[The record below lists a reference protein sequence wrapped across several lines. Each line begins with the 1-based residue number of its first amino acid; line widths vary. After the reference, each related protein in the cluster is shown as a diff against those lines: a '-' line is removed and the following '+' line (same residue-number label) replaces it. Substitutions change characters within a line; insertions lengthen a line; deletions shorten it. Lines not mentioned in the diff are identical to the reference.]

1 MKKILIPLILV
12 LALIAFWG
20 YQKSNSQSSAPATP
34 EATATPVGVQTIAQS
49 ATLKKTLLFP
59 ATVMGQ
65 DEAKITAK
73 SGGTVTNINFD
84 LGKNVAQGQTLVK
97 IDDTGNNS
105 EAGKNNFQSAQIQ
118 ALEQAVRIAKES
130 LQLAENNYKKVD
142 SFANRS
148 ARDIAKRQYEDAQ
161 IALSGALDAHLITA
175 PISGVV
181 TSKQVSLGDSVSAGD
196 VLTTISKT
204 GKLKVQ
210 FFVDQEQFFHFSL
223 GLTVSLTDND
233 GKTFS
238 AKITNIS
245 SQADPATKK
254 FLIEAAPLE
263 KNTLLSGTIIN
274 VSLNITEQPQK
285 TDAIL
290 LPLSS
295 ITVGQNESY
304 LFIASNGKA
313 KKINLTID
321 HITGEIAEVKLD
333 LPKDTQIIVS
343 GNKSLKDG
351 DAVEV
356 KL

>member
-1 MKKILIPLILV
+1 MKKILIPLV
-12 LALIAFWG
+12 LALALIVFWG
-20 YQKSNSQSSAPATP
+20 YQKTNSQETTARTQEKATL
-34 EATATPVGVQTIAQS
+34 PVGVQTIAQS

-65 DEAKITAK
+65 DEARITAK
-73 SGGTVTNINFD
+73 SGGTVTSVNFD

-105 EAGKNNFQSAQIQ
+105 DAGKNNFQSAEIR

-130 LQLAENNYKKVD
+130 LELAESNYKKTD

-148 ARDIAKRQYEDAQ
+148 ARDIAKRQYENAQ
-161 IALSGALDAHLITA
+161 IALSGALDSRLITA
-175 PISGVV
+175 SISGVI
-181 TSKQVSLGDSVSAGD
+181 TSKNVSVGDSVSAGQ
-196 VLTTISKT
+196 LLATISRT
-204 GKLKVQ
+204 GKMKAQ
-210 FFVDQEQFFHFSL
+210 FFVDQQQFSHFSP
-223 GLTVSLTDND
+223 GLLVNLTDNNEN
-233 GKTFS
+233 TFV
-238 AKITNIS
+238 AKVTSIS
-245 SQADPATKK
+245 PQADSATKK
-254 FLIEAAPLE
+254 FLIEAQPLE
-263 KNTLLSGTIIN
+263 KTTLLSGTIIN
-274 VSLNITEQPQK
+274 VSLEIAELPEKTEN
-285 TDAIL
+285 IL

-304 LFIASNGKA
+304 LFVVEDGKA

-321 HITGEIAEVKLD
+321 NIIGEIAEVKLD

-356 KL
+356 KK